1 MKKLLIVIS
10 IFLSSCTTFKDIENG
25 LASYNGMGI
34 QSLISHIGYPSA
46 ERNIAGR
53 KLYVWDS
60 RQTVTYSMPST
71 STSSGTVYT
80 NRGSGYYSGSSTIW
94 IPQTANYFC
103 TITVEVNSSEQII
116 ASQFQG
122 NIGGCER
129 YAKAFRK

>member
-1 MKKLLIVIS
+1 MKKLSTIILIFVA
-10 IFLSSCTTFKDIENG
+10 SCTTFKDIENG

-34 QSLISHIGYPSA
+34 QSLIAHIGYPSA
-46 ERNIAGR
+46 ERNVAGR

-60 RQTVTYSMPST
+60 RRTVTYSMPST

-80 NRGSGYYSGSSTIW
+80 NGGSGYYSGSSTTW

-103 TITVEVNSSEQII
+103 TITVEVNSSEEIVG
-116 ASQFQG
+116 SQYQG

-129 YAKAFRK
+129 YASAFRN